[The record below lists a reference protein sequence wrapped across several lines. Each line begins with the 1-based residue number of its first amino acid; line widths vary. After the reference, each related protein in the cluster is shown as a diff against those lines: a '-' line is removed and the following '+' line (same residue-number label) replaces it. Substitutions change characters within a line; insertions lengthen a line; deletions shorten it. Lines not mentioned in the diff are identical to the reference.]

1 MGGNYYQAA
10 AVWQETFF
18 HAMRSG
24 RGLEKSVDMANK
36 AVDAFNAKF
45 PIQVVHDYD

>member
-1 MGGNYYQAA
+1 MNSTYYQASQ
-10 AVWQETFF
+10 VWQETFF

-24 RGLEKSVDMANK
+24 RDLEKSVDMANK

-45 PIQVVHDYD
+45 PAYEVNND